1 MPRFVCTN
9 SKLSFVVFFL
19 YLRSIS
25 LYQAWWV
32 QRGIHMY
39 THHLH
44 IPILHPPQAVR
55 LTRRPSQT
63 GSRSGDWSSGSLA
76 RGWWGV
82 RSRGQRV
89 YRGAPVGD
97 WLRVDGENP
106 AAGGRSWAGRAV
118 VDRPS
123 VGRSSS
129 SLCRRWLRWRR
140 RRGSSMSSL
149 RGRRLR
155 LGRASTSPASRRRV
169 EAIRAASCCPGEQ
182 PAGRPCPVLCAPSSR
197 WGRSSRP
204 PTGPG
209 RTVNPT
215 TCTTRC

>member
-1 MPRFVCTN
+1 MSRFVCTN
-9 SKLSFVVFFL
+9 SKLSLVAFFL

-32 QRGIHMY
+32 QRGIQMY

-44 IPILHPPQAVR
+44 IPILHPPQNEAVR

-76 RGWWGV
+76 RGWWRV

-89 YRGAPVGD
+89 YRGAPVWD

-118 VDRPS
+118 VDRPAA
-123 VGRSSS
+123 GRSSS
-129 SLCRRWLRWRR
+129 SLCRRWSRLRR
-140 RRGSSMSSL
+140 RRGSATTSIGV
-149 RGRRLR
+149 RGVRPV
-155 LGRASTSPASRRRV
+155 RASTFAASRRV

-197 WGRSSRP
+197 WGRS
-204 PTGPG
+204 
-209 RTVNPT
+209 
-215 TCTTRC
+215 